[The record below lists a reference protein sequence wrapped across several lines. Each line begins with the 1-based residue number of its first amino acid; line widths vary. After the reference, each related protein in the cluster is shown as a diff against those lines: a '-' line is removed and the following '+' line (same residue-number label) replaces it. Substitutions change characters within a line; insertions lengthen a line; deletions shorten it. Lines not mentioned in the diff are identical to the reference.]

1 MVRLPALEEVR
12 SAHGR
17 AEVSGWMF
25 VKYKRGGKLEPPRR
39 IAVQEVQKP
48 GSAAANVA
56 KQKAVAAYDAQ

>member
-1 MVRLPALEEVR
+1 VIGFPALEEVR

-17 AEVSGWMF
+17 AEVSGWKF

-39 IAVQEVQKP
+39 IAVQIVQKP
-48 GSAAANVA
+48 CSAAANFA

>member
-1 MVRLPALEEVR
+1 MVGLRALKEVR

-17 AEVSGWMF
+17 AEVSGWKF

-48 GSAAANVA
+48 SSALNRVA
-56 KQKAVAAYDAQ
+56 KKKAVAAYDAQ